1 MKAHI
6 TSPKMLSLQDWTD
19 QVSFDLDIVVPVC
32 RMVDDDWQTWG
43 AQFITILNQIPNP
56 YYFNDWREWGDRF
69 YEVLQ

>member
-43 AQFITILNQIPNP
+43 AQFITIWHQIPH
-56 YYFNDWREWGDRF
+56 
-69 YEVLQ
+69 LLLS